1 MGLSNELKMVFEKV
15 IPNGHIPYPKLES
28 VSQLVVQH
36 VLQVVA
42 KGEGEVLEFLE
53 QAIPYMD
60 GE

>member
-15 IPNGHIPYPKLES
+15 IPNGLIPYQKLES

-36 VLQVVA
+36 VLHVVA
-42 KGEGEVLEFLE
+42 MGEGEVWEFLG

-60 GE
+60 EE